1 MKYVKSILDLINEGQ
16 IILCNNLKEEEEK
29 KIIVSIYDVV
39 EKPKYSKSVPSWGY
53 LEYPGCKY
61 WH

>member
-16 IILCNNLKEEEEK
+16 IILCNNLKEEEKE
-29 KIIVSIYDVV
+29 IIVSIYDYS
-39 EKPKYSKSVPSWGY
+39 ENPKHSSVPSWGY

>member
-16 IILCNNLKEEEEK
+16 IILCNNLKEEEKE
-29 KIIVSIYDVV
+29 IIVSIYDYS
-39 EKPKYSKSVPSWGY
+39 EKPKHSNVPSWGY
-53 LEYPGCKY
+53 LEYPGYKY

>member
-1 MKYVKSILDLINEGQ
+1 MKYIKSIQDLINEGQ

-29 KIIVSIYDVV
+29 EIIVSIYDRSE
-39 EKPKYSKSVPSWGY
+39 EKSKHSNVPSWGY

>member
-1 MKYVKSILDLINEGQ
+1 MKYIKSTLDLINEGQ
-16 IILCNNLKEEEEK
+16 IILYNDLKEKEEK
-29 KIIVSIYDVV
+29 EIIISIYDF
-39 EKPKYSKSVPSWGY
+39 ENPKHSKSVPSWGY